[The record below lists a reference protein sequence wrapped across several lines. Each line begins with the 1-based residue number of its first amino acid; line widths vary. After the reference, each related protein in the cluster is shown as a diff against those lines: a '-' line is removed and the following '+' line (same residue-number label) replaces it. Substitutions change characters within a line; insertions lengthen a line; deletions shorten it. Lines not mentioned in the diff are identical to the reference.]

1 MNFQE
6 SLDYI
11 YSFVDFERTGQLTY
25 NTRALDLEAFSELL
39 ALLSNPHKEFAV
51 VHVAG
56 TKGKGST
63 CAMLASVLRA
73 SGLKVGLFTSPHLL
87 DVRERI
93 QVDGGQVGEG
103 GWISKDA
110 FARVLSTIKP
120 VHARLGISSRSY
132 RTTFELLTA
141 AALMHF
147 AQEHVQVAVL
157 ETGLGGRLDAT
168 NVVNPQLSIIT
179 RIGYDHTD
187 ILGGTLSAIAAE
199 KAGIIKDNVPVVVA
213 DQEPESLAV
222 IQNVASEKGCPIV
235 EATREFRSTSS
246 GTGLARTVSFEGN
259 GLKLTGIKLPL
270 LGAHQ
275 LQNACCAVAAAK
287 LLSSKF
293 ASINAASIARGLAEV
308 RLMGRVELLR
318 ENPFIVVDCAHNLE
332 SAEALVNTLRE
343 VCAPREKIAIIGVS
357 SNKDARVLSAILTK
371 YFDKFLV
378 TRADT
383 KRAMPPGVL
392 ADELRGLGAQLE
404 VFGKAA
410 DAAHAGLS
418 MIGRKDLLCVTG
430 SVYLAGEL
438 RPFLVESAR
447 KFG

>member
-93 QVDGGQVGEG
+93 QVDGE
-103 GWISKDA
+103 WITKDA
-110 FARVLSTIKP
+110 FARVLSAIKP
-120 VHARLGISSRSY
+120 VHTRLGIRSRSY

-147 AQEHVQVAVL
+147 SQDHVQVAVL

-179 RIGYDHTD
+179 RIGYDHTGV
-187 ILGGTLSAIAAE
+187 LGGTLSAIAAE
-199 KAGIIKDNVPVVVA
+199 KAGIIKDNVPVVIGHQ
-213 DQEPESLAV
+213 DPESLAV
-222 IQNVASEKGCPIV
+222 ILNVASAKGCPIV

-246 GTGLARTVSFEGN
+246 GTGPARTVSFEGS
-259 GLKLTGIKLPL
+259 GLKLQGIKLPL

-332 SAEALVNTLRE
+332 SAEALVNTLQE
-343 VCAPREKIAIIGVS
+343 VGAPREKIAIVGVS
-357 SNKDARVLSAILTK
+357 NDKDARVLSAILTQ

-383 KRAMPPGVL
+383 KRAMPPDVL

-404 VFGKAA
+404 VFEKAA
-410 DAAHAGLS
+410 DAANAGLS
-418 MIGRKDLLCVTG
+418 MIGREDLLCVAG

-438 RPFLVESAR
+438 RPFLAKSAR